1 MPKEKKAKKEKPGAI
16 RHVVPAKERKS
27 YYWGGFG
34 QGMIYAV
41 MSGFIA
47 DFQLNVLRLN
57 AMFVLLLMLLAR
69 IWDAVNDPLMGVVM
83 DRVQPKG
90 GKMVPY
96 LYVAPW
102 PAVLLTL
109 VMFLPLNYF
118 FPGINPVLL
127 MVVAAVSYV
136 SWDMVYTVGDVPYW
150 SLPNVMTPDPA
161 ERGNLVAMSRMIN
174 GIGSAIPQGL
184 FMGLGPLLIA
194 LGMQDGL
201 RLEQTRYML
210 IAGIACAV
218 GGVLYFQT
226 ALHVRERVPIPK
238 PAQRSA
244 GEPGAFAMLL
254 RNKPLLLVIAMGML
268 SAGRYM
274 FSAAAVHVARY
285 SIAVPG
291 RDIQSSIS
299 FVSLVMQLALGGGQF
314 LSMFLL
320 PRLMG
325 RFRYK
330 TLVIGTGLLGALSGL
345 VVYFIGYGNIYVLI
359 PFLFI
364 CAVPFGVINTLCYA
378 MTGDTLDYMEWKTGF
393 RNNGMGQA
401 TQTFV
406 NKFDNAIATSG
417 VVLAYILMGLD
428 VNTLMA
434 SSGGAGV
441 SALDMA
447 PGIRGGFFM
456 MISLIPAV
464 SLLLSIIPIL
474 FYDLE
479 GEKKERITRELAERR
494 AAAGE
499 AS

>member
-1 MPKEKKAKKEKPGAI
+1 MKKAKPGAAQDTLPK
-16 RHVVPAKERKS
+16 REKRS

-57 AMFVLLLMLLAR
+57 ATFVLLLMLLAR
-69 IWDAVNDPLMGVVM
+69 IWDAVNDPLMGFIM

-90 GKMVPY
+90 GKMRPY

-118 FPGINPVLL
+118 FPDISPVVL
-127 MVVAAVSYV
+127 MVCAAVSYV
-136 SWDMVYTVGDVPYW
+136 GWDMVYTVGDVPYW
-150 SLPNVMTPDPA
+150 SLPNVMVADPR
-161 ERGNLVAMSRMIN
+161 ERGSLVAVSRLIN

-184 FMGLGPLLIA
+184 FMAIGPLLA
-194 LGMQDGL
+194 AAGFRDAL

-210 IAGIACAV
+210 LAFIACAV

-226 ALHVRERVPIPK
+226 ALHVRERVPCPK
-238 PAQRSA
+238 PPARAA
-244 GEPGAFAMLL
+244 GEPGTFALVL
-254 RNKPLLLVIAMGML
+254 RNKPLLLVVAMGIL

-285 SIAVPG
+285 SIGIPG

-299 FVSLVMQLALGGGQF
+299 FVSLIMQAALGGGQF
-314 LSMFLL
+314 LAMILL
-320 PRLMG
+320 PKLMG

-330 TLVIGTGLLGALSGL
+330 TLVIGTGLLGGL
-345 VVYFIGYGNIYVLI
+345 AGLAVYFLGYGNIYILI
-359 PFLFI
+359 PLLFI
-364 CAVPFGVINTLCYA
+364 CSVPFGIINPLSYA
-378 MTGDTLDYMEWKTGF
+378 MAADSLDYMEWKTGF
-393 RNNGMGQA
+393 RNNGFVQA

-406 NKFDNAIATSG
+406 NKFDNALATSA
-417 VVLAYILMGLD
+417 VVLTYILLKLD
-428 VNTLMA
+428 VNSLMGS
-434 SSGGAGV
+434 SSGASV

-447 PGIRGGFFM
+447 PAVRGGFFL
-456 MISLIPAV
+456 MISLVPAISLFLCVIPMF
-464 SLLLSIIPIL
+464 

-479 GEKKERITRELAERR
+479 GEKKDRVTRELAERR
-494 AAAGE
+494 AGSAPIL
-499 AS
+499 